1 MDKEAFFCY
10 NVFIEKTLLMK
21 EGKFMKDKRI
31 ATQVVALGGLG
42 EVGKNMYIVEHDNE
56 IIIIDA
62 GVMFPEDNLL
72 GVDYVIQDVSYLK
85 KNEHKIK
92 ALFITHGHED
102 HIGGIPFLL
111 QAIQIPVIYTPKIAQ
126 DLISKKLVERNIKYD
141 NFQVITPELVV
152 KFKHFTVEFIN
163 TTHSIPDSFALL
175 IKTPNGNIFETG
187 DFKFDL
193 TPIGPMADIH
203 KMAQAGLEGVT
214 LLLSDSTNALSS
226 GYSKSESAVDGTL
239 NDMISKHHGRV
250 IIATFASNIYRVKHI
265 AETCRKY
272 NRKII
277 VFGRSMENSVELA
290 LNNGLLKD
298 RSLFIDANQAKSLK
312 RNEICILCTG
322 SQGEP
327 LAALSRI
334 ANGQHKQ
341 ISLLNDDLV
350 IFSSSPIPGN
360 AESINRIINKL
371 YLKGVRVFT
380 NSEFSDIHTS
390 GHAKEEELKWMLRI
404 IKPKYFMPMHGEY
417 RMLKRHTELGVMCGI
432 NPNNT
437 LICSNGD
444 VIELYNGEVRKSGHI
459 QAGDVYVDGSRVG
472 DIGSVVIKD
481 RKLMSQDGILITIL
495 NINTLTRKL
504 LLKPNVT
511 ARGFVLVNENQEL
524 MQKIERKIAEVANN
538 FLAKSPYTYTD
549 LKNQIIL
556 ELLPFIN
563 SLTGRKPIILPV
575 IMEVNQA

>member
-1 MDKEAFFCY
+1 MENK
-10 NVFIEKTLLMK
+10 NNIPTRVI
-21 EGKFMKDKRI
+21 
-31 ATQVVALGGLG
+31 ALGGLG
-42 EVGKNMYIVEHDNE
+42 EVGKNMYLIEHDSE
-56 IIIIDA
+56 ILVIDA
-62 GVMFPEDNLL
+62 GVMFPEDGLL

-85 KNEHKIK
+85 KNASKIK
-92 ALFITHGHED
+92 GLFITHGHED

-111 QAIQIPVIYTPKIAQ
+111 QAINIPKIYTPKIAK
-126 DLISKKLVERNIKYD
+126 DLIEKKLVEKNIKYE
-141 NFQVITPELVV
+141 NYEIITPELEV
-152 KFKHFTVEFIN
+152 KTKYFNITFVN
-163 TTHSIPDSFALL
+163 TTHSIPDSYAFL
-175 IKTPNGNIFETG
+175 IKTPNGTIFETG

-193 TPIGPMADIH
+193 TPVGPMADIH
-203 KMAQAGLEGVT
+203 KMAQAGASGVT

-226 GYSKSESAVDGTL
+226 GYSKSESAVDSTL
-239 NDMISKHHGRV
+239 NDMIGRHYGRV
-250 IIATFASNIYRVKHI
+250 IIATFASNIYRIKHI
-265 AETCRKY
+265 VETCKKY

-277 VFGRSMENSVELA
+277 VFGRSMENSIELA
-290 LNNGLLKD
+290 LNNGLINDK
-298 RSLFIDANQAKSLK
+298 SLFIEANEAKSLK

-341 ISLLNDDLV
+341 ISLLGDDLV
-350 IFSSSPIPGN
+350 IFSSNPIPGN
-360 AESINRIINKL
+360 AESINKIINKL
-371 YLKGVRVFT
+371 YLKGVKVFT
-380 NSEFSDIHTS
+380 NSEFSDVHTS

-417 RMLKRHTELGVMCGI
+417 RMLKRHAEIGIDCGVKQE
-432 NPNNT
+432 NT
-437 LICSNGD
+437 FICSNGD
-444 VIELYNGEVRKSGHI
+444 VLELLNGTVKKNGTV

-481 RKLMSQDGILITIL
+481 RKLMSGDGILITIL

-524 MQKIERKIAEVANN
+524 MNKIEKKIAEVVNN
-538 FLAKSPYTYTD
+538 FLAKGPYTYTD

-563 SLTGRKPIILPV
+563 NLTGRKPIILPV
-575 IMEVNQA
+575 IMEVNQANN

>member
-1 MDKEAFFCY
+1 MENKS
-10 NVFIEKTLLMK
+10 NIPTRVI
-21 EGKFMKDKRI
+21 
-31 ATQVVALGGLG
+31 ALGGLG
-42 EVGKNMYIVEHDNE
+42 EVGKNMYLIEHDSE
-56 IIIIDA
+56 ILVIDA
-62 GVMFPEDNLL
+62 GVMFPEDGLL
-72 GVDYVIQDVSYLK
+72 GVDYVIQDISYLK
-85 KNEHKIK
+85 KNASKIK
-92 ALFITHGHED
+92 GLFITHGHED

-111 QAIQIPVIYTPKIAQ
+111 QAINIPKIYTPKIAK
-126 DLISKKLVERNIKYD
+126 DLIEKKLVEKNIKYE
-141 NFQVITPELVV
+141 NYEIITPELEV
-152 KFKHFTVEFIN
+152 KTKYFNITFVN
-163 TTHSIPDSFALL
+163 TTHSIPDSYAFL
-175 IKTPNGNIFETG
+175 IKTPNGTIFETG

-193 TPIGPMADIH
+193 TPVGPMADIH
-203 KMAQAGLEGVT
+203 KMAQAGASGVT

-226 GYSKSESAVDGTL
+226 GYSKSESAVDSTL
-239 NDMISKHHGRV
+239 NDMIGRHYGRV
-250 IIATFASNIYRVKHI
+250 IIATFASNIYRIKHI
-265 AETCRKY
+265 VETCKKY

-277 VFGRSMENSVELA
+277 VFGRSMENSIELA
-290 LNNGLLKD
+290 LNNGLINDK
-298 RSLFIDANQAKSLK
+298 SLFIEANDAKSLK

-341 ISLLNDDLV
+341 ISLLGDDLV
-350 IFSSSPIPGN
+350 IFSSNPIQGN
-360 AESINRIINKL
+360 AESINKIINKL
-371 YLKGVRVFT
+371 YLKGVKVFT
-380 NSEFSDIHTS
+380 NSEFSDVHTS

-417 RMLKRHTELGVMCGI
+417 RMLKRHAEIGIDCGVKQE
-432 NPNNT
+432 NT
-437 LICSNGD
+437 FICSNGD
-444 VIELYNGEVRKSGHI
+444 VLELLNGTVKKNGTV

-481 RKLMSQDGILITIL
+481 RKLMSGDGILITIL

-524 MQKIERKIAEVANN
+524 MHQIEKKIAEVVNN
-538 FLAKSPYTYTD
+538 FLAKGPYTYTD

-563 SLTGRKPIILPV
+563 NLTGRKPIILPV
-575 IMEVNQA
+575 IMEVNQANN

>member
-1 MDKEAFFCY
+1 MENKS
-10 NVFIEKTLLMK
+10 NIPTRVI
-21 EGKFMKDKRI
+21 
-31 ATQVVALGGLG
+31 ALGGLG
-42 EVGKNMYIVEHDNE
+42 EVGKNMYLIEHDSE
-56 IIIIDA
+56 ILVIDA
-62 GVMFPEDNLL
+62 GVMFPEDGLL

-85 KNEHKIK
+85 KNASKIK
-92 ALFITHGHED
+92 GLFITHGHED

-111 QAIQIPVIYTPKIAQ
+111 QAINIPKIYTPKIAK
-126 DLISKKLVERNIKYD
+126 DLIEKKLVEKNIKYE
-141 NFQVITPELVV
+141 NYEIITPELEV
-152 KFKHFTVEFIN
+152 KTKYFDITFVN
-163 TTHSIPDSFALL
+163 TTHSIPDSYAFL
-175 IKTPNGNIFETG
+175 IKTPNGTIFETG

-193 TPIGPMADIH
+193 TPVGPMADIH
-203 KMAQAGLEGVT
+203 KMAQAGANGVT

-226 GYSKSESAVDGTL
+226 GYSKSESAVDSTL
-239 NDMISKHHGRV
+239 NDMIGRHYGRV
-250 IIATFASNIYRVKHI
+250 IIATFASNIYRIKHI
-265 AETCRKY
+265 VETCKKY

-277 VFGRSMENSVELA
+277 VFGRSMENSIELA
-290 LNNGLLKD
+290 LNNGLINDK
-298 RSLFIDANQAKSLK
+298 SLFIEANDAKSLK

-341 ISLLNDDLV
+341 ISLLGDDLV
-350 IFSSSPIPGN
+350 IFSSNPIPGN
-360 AESINRIINKL
+360 AESINKIINKL
-371 YLKGVRVFT
+371 YLKGVKVFT
-380 NSEFSDIHTS
+380 NSEFSDVHTS

-417 RMLKRHTELGVMCGI
+417 RMLKRHAEIGIDCGVKQE
-432 NPNNT
+432 NT
-437 LICSNGD
+437 FICSNGD
-444 VIELYNGEVRKSGHI
+444 VLELLNGTVKKNGTV

-481 RKLMSQDGILITIL
+481 RKLMSGDGILITIL

-524 MQKIERKIAEVANN
+524 MNKIEKKIAEVVNN
-538 FLAKSPYTYTD
+538 FLAKGPYTYTD

-563 SLTGRKPIILPV
+563 NLTGRKPIILPV
-575 IMEVNQA
+575 IMEVNQANN

>member
-1 MDKEAFFCY
+1 MENK
-10 NVFIEKTLLMK
+10 NNIPTRVI
-21 EGKFMKDKRI
+21 
-31 ATQVVALGGLG
+31 ALGGLG
-42 EVGKNMYIVEHDNE
+42 EVGKNMYLIEHDSE
-56 IIIIDA
+56 ILVIDA
-62 GVMFPEDNLL
+62 GVMFPEDGLL

-85 KNEHKIK
+85 KNASKIK
-92 ALFITHGHED
+92 GLFITHGHED

-111 QAIQIPVIYTPKIAQ
+111 QAINIPKIYTPKIAK
-126 DLISKKLVERNIKYD
+126 DLIEKKLVEKNIKYE
-141 NFQVITPELVV
+141 NYEIITPELEV
-152 KFKHFTVEFIN
+152 KTKYFNITFVN
-163 TTHSIPDSFALL
+163 TTHSIPDSYAFL
-175 IKTPNGNIFETG
+175 IKTPNGTIFETG

-193 TPIGPMADIH
+193 TPVGPMADIH
-203 KMAQAGLEGVT
+203 KMAQAGANGVT

-226 GYSKSESAVDGTL
+226 GYSKSESAVDSTL
-239 NDMISKHHGRV
+239 NDMIGRHYGRV
-250 IIATFASNIYRVKHI
+250 IIATFASNIYRIKHI
-265 AETCRKY
+265 VETCKKY

-277 VFGRSMENSVELA
+277 VFGRSMENSIELA
-290 LNNGLLKD
+290 LNNGLINDK
-298 RSLFIDANQAKSLK
+298 SLFIEANDAKSLK

-341 ISLLNDDLV
+341 ISLLGDDLV
-350 IFSSSPIPGN
+350 IFSSNPIPGN
-360 AESINRIINKL
+360 AESINKIINKL
-371 YLKGVRVFT
+371 YLKGVKVFT
-380 NSEFSDIHTS
+380 NSEFSDVHTS

-417 RMLKRHTELGVMCGI
+417 RMLKRHAEIGIDCGVKQE
-432 NPNNT
+432 NT
-437 LICSNGD
+437 FICSNGD
-444 VIELYNGEVRKSGHI
+444 VLELLNGTVKKNGTV

-524 MQKIERKIAEVANN
+524 MNKIEKKIAEVVNN
-538 FLAKSPYTYTD
+538 FLAKGPYTYTD

-563 SLTGRKPIILPV
+563 NLTGRKPIILPV
-575 IMEVNQA
+575 IMEVNQANN

>member
-1 MDKEAFFCY
+1 M
-10 NVFIEKTLLMK
+10 EKNNIPT
-21 EGKFMKDKRI
+21 RVI
-31 ATQVVALGGLG
+31 ALGGLG
-42 EVGKNMYIVEHDNE
+42 EVGKNMYIVEHNDE
-56 IIIIDA
+56 ILVIDA
-62 GVMFPEDNLL
+62 GVMFPEYNLL
-72 GVDYVIQDVSYLK
+72 GVDYVIQDITYLK
-85 KNEHKIK
+85 KNADKIK
-92 ALFITHGHED
+92 GLFITHGHED

-111 QAIQIPVIYTPKIAQ
+111 QAVKIPVIYTPKIAK
-126 DLISKKLVERNIKYD
+126 DLIEKKLVERNIKYD
-141 NFQVITPELVV
+141 NYQIITPDFNV
-152 KFKHFTVEFIN
+152 KSKYFDVSFVN
-163 TTHSIPDSFALL
+163 TTHSIPDSFALI
-175 IKTPNGNIFETG
+175 IKTPNGTIFETG

-193 TPIGPMADIH
+193 TPVGPMADIH
-203 KMAQAGLEGVT
+203 KMAKAGYDGVT

-239 NDMISKHHGRV
+239 NDMISRHHGRV
-250 IIATFASNIYRVKHI
+250 IIATFASNIYRIKHI
-265 AETCRKY
+265 VESCKKY

-277 VFGRSMENSVELA
+277 VFGRSMENSIELA
-290 LNNGLLKD
+290 LNNGLIKD
-298 RSLFIDANQAKSLK
+298 KSMFIEASDAKSLK

-341 ISLLNDDLV
+341 ISLLGDDLV

-380 NSEFSDIHTS
+380 NSDFSDVHTS

-417 RMLKRHTELGVMCGI
+417 RMLKRHTEIGVLCGI
-432 NPNNT
+432 KPENT
-437 LICSNGD
+437 FICSNGD
-444 VIELYNGEVRKSGHI
+444 VIELLNGEVRKNGTV
-459 QAGDVYVDGSRVG
+459 QAGDVYVDGLRVG
-472 DIGSVVIKD
+472 DIGSIVIKD

-524 MQKIERKIAEVANN
+524 MQKIERKISEIVNN
-538 FLAKSPYTYTD
+538 FLSKSPYTYTD

-563 SLTGRKPIILPV
+563 NLTGRKPIILPV

>member
-1 MDKEAFFCY
+1 
-10 NVFIEKTLLMK
+10 MK
-21 EGKFMKDKRI
+21 EKC
-31 ATQVVALGGLG
+31 ATAIVALGGLG
-42 EVGKNMYIVEHDNE
+42 EVGKNMYVVTHNDE

-62 GVMFPEDNLL
+62 GVMFPEVGLL
-72 GVDYVIQDVSYLK
+72 GVDYVIQDITYLK
-85 KNEHKIK
+85 ENENKIK

-111 QAIQIPVIYTPKIAQ
+111 NQVHIPIIYAPKIAK
-126 DLISKKLVERNIKYD
+126 DLIDKKLEERNINYK
-141 NFQVITPELVV
+141 NIEVITKDLKVKTKYFEL
-152 KFKHFTVEFIN
+152 EFVN
-163 TTHSIPDSFALL
+163 TTHSIPDSYAVVVH
-175 IKTPNGNIFETG
+175 TPNGVIFETG

-203 KMAQAGLEGVT
+203 KMADLGQKGVT
-214 LLLSDSTNALSS
+214 LLLSDSTNALSTGFS
-226 GYSKSESAVDGTL
+226 NSESVVDETL
-239 NDMISKHHGRV
+239 NDIIGRHVGRV

-265 AETCRKY
+265 VETCKKY
-272 NRKII
+272 NRKIL
-277 VFGRSMENSVELA
+277 VFGRSMETSIELA
-290 LNNGLLKD
+290 LNNNL
-298 RSLFIDANQAKSLK
+298 IDDKSIFVDNNQAKNLK
-312 RNEICILCTG
+312 RNELCILCTG

-334 ANGQHKQ
+334 ANGTHKQ
-341 ISLLNDDLV
+341 ISLLPDDLV

-360 AESINRIINKL
+360 AESINRIINKI

-390 GHAKEEELKWMLRI
+390 GHAKLEELKWMLRI
-404 IKPKYFMPMHGEY
+404 IKPKYFMPMHGEF
-417 RMLKRHTELGVMCGI
+417 RMLKQHANIAKLCGI
-432 NPNNT
+432 PEENT
-437 LICSNGD
+437 FICSNGD
-444 VIELYNGEVRKSGHI
+444 VILLKDGEVSRGGNV

-504 LLKPNVT
+504 LIKPNVT
-511 ARGFVLVNENQEL
+511 ARGFVLVNENPEL
-524 MQKIERKIAEVANN
+524 MTKIEHKIGDIVNN
-538 FLAKSPYTYTD
+538 FLKSSIYNYTD

-563 SLTGRKPIILPV
+563 ELTGRRPIILPV
-575 IMEVNQA
+575 IMEVNKKED

>member
-1 MDKEAFFCY
+1 MENK
-10 NVFIEKTLLMK
+10 NI
-21 EGKFMKDKRI
+21 I
-31 ATQVVALGGLG
+31 ATKVIALGGLG
-42 EVGKNMYIVEHDNE
+42 EVGKNMYIVEHDDE
-56 IIIIDA
+56 MLVIDA

-72 GVDYVIQDVSYLK
+72 GVDYVIQDISYLK
-85 KNEHKIK
+85 KNINKIK
-92 ALFITHGHED
+92 GLFITHGHED

-111 QAIQIPVIYTPKIAQ
+111 QAINIPIIYTPKIAK
-126 DLISKKLVERNIKYD
+126 DLIEKKLVERNIKYE
-141 NFQVITPELVV
+141 NYEIITPNLNV
-152 KFKHFTVEFIN
+152 KTKHFDISFIN
-163 TTHSIPDSFALL
+163 TTHSIPDSFALV
-175 IKTPNGNIFETG
+175 IKTPNGTIFETG

-193 TPIGPMADIH
+193 TPVGPMADIH
-203 KMAQAGLEGVT
+203 KMAKFGAEGVT
-214 LLLSDSTNALSS
+214 LLLSDSTNALTS

-250 IIATFASNIYRVKHI
+250 IIATFASNIYRIKHI
-265 AETCRKY
+265 VESCKKY
-272 NRKII
+272 GRKII
-277 VFGRSMENSVELA
+277 VFGRSMDNSIELA
-290 LNNGLLKD
+290 LNNGLINDK
-298 RSLFIDANQAKSLK
+298 SIFIDANTAKSLK

-334 ANGQHKQ
+334 ANGQHRQ

-360 AESINRIINKL
+360 AESINKIINKI

-380 NSEFSDIHTS
+380 NSEFSDVHTS

-404 IKPKYFMPMHGEY
+404 VKPKYFMPMHGEY
-417 RMLKRHTELGVMCGI
+417 RMLKKHTEIGVACGI
-432 NPNNT
+432 KSENT
-437 LICSNGD
+437 FICTNGD
-444 VIELYNGEVRKSGHI
+444 VIELIKGEVKRAGKI

-495 NINTLTRKL
+495 NINTLQRKL

-524 MQKIERKIAEVANN
+524 MQKIERKISEIANN
-538 FLAKSPYTYTD
+538 ALSKAPYSYTD

-563 SLTGRKPIILPV
+563 NLTGRKPIILPV
-575 IMEVNQA
+575 IMEVNQV

>member
-1 MDKEAFFCY
+1 ME
-10 NVFIEKTLLMK
+10 NKT
-21 EGKFMKDKRI
+21 I
-31 ATQVVALGGLG
+31 ATKVVALGGLG
-42 EVGKNMYIVEHDNE
+42 EVGKNMYIIEHNDE
-56 IIIIDA
+56 LLIIDA

-72 GVDYVIQDVSYLK
+72 GVDYVIQDITYLK
-85 KNEHKIK
+85 KNVDKIK
-92 ALFITHGHED
+92 GLFITHGHED

-111 QAIQIPVIYTPKIAQ
+111 QAIDIPIIYTPKIAK
-126 DLISKKLVERNIKYD
+126 DLIEKKLVERNINYNNFEIITTDLNVKTKYFD
-141 NFQVITPELVV
+141 IS
-152 KFKHFTVEFIN
+152 FIN
-163 TTHSIPDSFALL
+163 TTHSIPDSFALV
-175 IKTPNGNIFETG
+175 IKTPNGTIFETG

-193 TPIGPMADIH
+193 TPVGPMADIH
-203 KMAQAGLEGVT
+203 KMAKAGDKGVT

-226 GYSKSESAVDGTL
+226 GYSKSESAVDGTI
-239 NDMISKHHGRV
+239 NDMISRHHGRV
-250 IIATFASNIYRVKHI
+250 IIATFASNIYRIKHI
-265 AETCRKY
+265 AESCKKY

-277 VFGRSMENSVELA
+277 IFGRSMENSVELA
-290 LNNGLLKD
+290 LNNGLITDK
-298 RSLFIDANQAKSLK
+298 SLFIDANDAKSLK

-341 ISLLNDDLV
+341 ISLLGDDLV

-360 AESINRIINKL
+360 AESINKIINKL

-417 RMLKRHTELGVMCGI
+417 RMLKRHTEIGVLCGVSSE
-432 NPNNT
+432 NT
-437 LICSNGD
+437 FICSNGE
-444 VIELYNGEVRKSGHI
+444 VIELLNGEVRKNGTV
-459 QAGDVYVDGSRVG
+459 QAGDIYVDGSRVG

-524 MQKIERKIAEVANN
+524 MQKIERKISEVVNS
-538 FLAKSPYTYTD
+538 FLTKSPYSYTD

-563 SLTGRKPIILPV
+563 NLTGRKPIILPV
-575 IMEVNQA
+575 IMEVNQS